1 MLLRILRL
9 LFGGSSNLKSETPVD
24 DVDLDPSVRVCNL
37 VLSQAIREQVQEIV
51 MEPLESDQIFAIRY
65 QSGAELTD
73 VMTPPLKDFSA
84 VRDHFRK
91 LAGIAEGPNRLSN
104 QGSATFHQDG
114 VEHRLQVI
122 LDGETVRIKL

>member
-1 MLLRILRL
+1 M
-9 LFGGSSNLKSETPVD
+9 D
-24 DVDLDPSVRVCNL
+24 DVDLDPYVRVCNL
-37 VLSQAIREQVQEIV
+37 MLSQAIREQVQEIV
-51 MEPLESDQIFAIRY
+51 LEPRESEQIFVVQYR
-65 QSGAELTD
+65 SGSELTD

-91 LAGIAEGPNRLSN
+91 LAEIAEGPNRLTN